1 LALEMDQYIQKLR
14 ERKSL
19 AAGTSKDA
27 ERQHRKG
34 RLTAQERIDLLFDP
48 GTFTEIDTLVLP
60 RYESYTGGKAS
71 RYGDGVV
78 TGFGL
83 INGRH
88 VFVAAQDATVMGGS
102 LGEMHANKI
111 VKAMNMALTYGC
123 PFIAINDS
131 GGARIQEGVDSL
143 GGYARLF
150 DANCEA
156 SGVIPQL
163 SVIMGPC
170 AGGAVY
176 SPALTDFVFMTENSY
191 MFITGPDVVKAVMQ
205 EEVSQ
210 EQLGGGL
217 VHSRESG
224 VSHFLARDDHECLA
238 QVRELLSYLPSN
250 NQDDPPYVRPI
261 DDAERRCPE
270 LEELVPTDP
279 YRPYDIRRVIASIFD
294 DGRFLEVHQ
303 LWAENMVVGFAR
315 LNGWVVGIVANQP
328 RVLAGT
334 IDIKASIK
342 AAHFIRICD
351 AYNIPIVTLQD
362 VPGFLPGT
370 HQEYGGIIRNG
381 ARMIYAYSEAT
392 VPKLM
397 VILRKS
403 YGGAY
408 CVMSSKGL
416 RGDLLY
422 AWPNAEIAVMGA
434 AGAVN
439 ILYRRQMAA
448 AEDPDALRTALV
460 DDYEEKFNNP
470 YVAAARG
477 LIDDIIEPRDTRRI
491 LIRGLELTLLKRE
504 RHVPRKHGISPM

>member
-1 LALEMDQYIQKLR
+1 MAKSMDSYIQDLR
-14 ERKSL
+14 ERKAD
-19 AAGTSKDA
+19 AAGTAKDV
-27 ERQHRKG
+27 ETQHRKG
-34 RLTAQERIDLLFDP
+34 RLTARERVNLLFDP
-48 GTFTEIDTLVLP
+48 DTFTEIDSLVLP
-60 RYESYTGGKAS
+60 RFETYMGGKGS
-71 RYGDGVV
+71 RHGDGVV

-83 INGRH
+83 VNGRH

-111 VKAMNMALTYGC
+111 VKAMRMALAYGS

-163 SVIMGPC
+163 SLIMGPC

-191 MFITGPDVVKAVMQ
+191 MFITGPDVVRAVMQ
-205 EEVSQ
+205 EDVSQ

-217 VHSRESG
+217 VHSSESG
-224 VSHFLARDDHECLA
+224 VSHFLAKDDRECLA
-238 QVRELLSYLPSN
+238 LVRELLSYMPSN
-250 NQDDPPYVRPI
+250 FQNDPPYVRPL
-261 DDAERRCPE
+261 DDPNRRCPE
-270 LEELVPTDP
+270 LEQIVPTDP
-279 YRPYDIRRVIASIFD
+279 NKPYDVREVIASVFD
-294 DGRFLEVHQ
+294 DGRFFEVHQ
-303 LWAENMVVGFAR
+303 LFAENLVVGFAR

-328 RVLAGT
+328 KVLAGT

-342 AAHFIRICD
+342 AAHFIRLCD
-351 AYNIPIVTLQD
+351 AFNVPIVTLQD

-370 HQEYGGIIRNG
+370 AQEYGGIIRNG

-397 VILRKS
+397 IILRKS

-439 ILYRRQMAA
+439 ILFRRDVTAA
-448 AEDPDALRTALV
+448 SDPEAKRQELV
-460 DDYEEKFNNP
+460 EDYERKFNNP
-470 YVAAARG
+470 YVAASRG
-477 LIDDIIEPRDTRRI
+477 LIDDVIEPRDTRRV
-491 LIRGLELTLLKRE
+491 LIAGLEVSLLKRE
-504 RHVPRKHGISPM
+504 RHVPKKHGLSPA

>member
-1 LALEMDQYIQKLR
+1 MKNMDLYLQDLR
-14 ERKSL
+14 KRKEISL
-19 AAGTSKDA
+19 GTLP
-27 ERQHRKG
+27 ETETQHKKG
-34 RLTAQERIDLLFDP
+34 RLTARERINLLFDP
-48 GTFTEIDTLVLP
+48 GSFTEIDALVQP
-60 RYESYTGGKAS
+60 RYESYLGGKGS

-83 INGRH
+83 VNGRQ
-88 VFVAAQDATVMGGS
+88 VMAAAQDISVMGGS

-111 VKAMNMALTYGC
+111 VKAMRMALEYGC
-123 PFIAINDS
+123 PFIAMNDS

-143 GGYARLF
+143 GGYARIF

-156 SGVIPQL
+156 SGVIPQI
-163 SVIMGPC
+163 SVILGPC

-191 MFITGPDVVKAVMQ
+191 MFITGPEVVKAVMQ
-205 EEVSQ
+205 ENVSL
-210 EQLGGGL
+210 EELGGGL
-217 VHSRESG
+217 IHSQESG
-224 VSHFLARDDHECLA
+224 VCHFLDKDDQECLA
-238 QVRELLSYLPSN
+238 QVRTLLTYLPSN
-250 NQDDPPYVRPI
+250 NKEDPPYIRPL
-261 DDAERRCPE
+261 DDPDRRCPE
-270 LEELVPTDP
+270 LEQLVPTDP
-279 YRPYDIRRVIASIFD
+279 HKPYDVRQVITSVVD
-294 DGRFLEVHQ
+294 DGRFLEVHR

-328 RVLAGT
+328 MVLAGC

-342 AAHFIRICD
+342 TTHFIRICD
-351 AYNIPIVTLQD
+351 AYNIPIITLQD
-362 VPGFLPGT
+362 VPGFLPGKD
-370 HQEYGGIIRNG
+370 QEYGGIIRNG

-434 AGAVN
+434 EGAVN
-439 ILYRRQMAA
+439 ILFRNDLKAAPDPAARRK
-448 AEDPDALRTALV
+448 ELV
-460 DDYEEKFNNP
+460 EDYEGKFNNP

-477 LIDDIIEPRDTRRI
+477 LIDDVIEPRDTRRI
-491 LIRGLELTLLKRE
+491 LIKSLELTLSKRE
-504 RHVPRKHGISPM
+504 THAPRKHGISPM

>member
-1 LALEMDQYIQKLR
+1 VERYLSKLR
-14 ERKSL
+14 DKRQQ
-19 AAGTSKDA
+19 AAGTAKDA
-27 ERQHRKG
+27 DVQHAKR
-34 RLTAQERIDLLFDP
+34 RLTARERIDVLFDP
-48 GTFTEIDTLVLP
+48 GTFAEIDTLVLP
-60 RYESYTGGKAS
+60 RYESYLGGKSS
-71 RYGDGVV
+71 RLGDGVI

-83 INGRH
+83 IDGRH
-88 VFVAAQDATVMGGS
+88 VFVAAQDAAVMGGS

-111 VKAMNMALTYGC
+111 VKVMRMALEYGA
-123 PFIAINDS
+123 PFIALNDS

-143 GGYARLF
+143 GGYARIF

-156 SGVIPQL
+156 SGVIPQI

-176 SPALTDFVFMTENSY
+176 SPALTDFTFMTENSY

-205 EEVSQ
+205 EEVTQ
-210 EQLGGGL
+210 EELGGGL
-217 VHSRESG
+217 VHSSESG
-224 VSHFLARDDHECLA
+224 VSHFLMKDDRACLA
-238 QVRELLSYLPSN
+238 RVRELLSFLPSN
-250 NQDDPPYVRPI
+250 NQNDPPYVKPI
-261 DDAERRCPE
+261 DDPLRRCPE
-270 LEELVPTDP
+270 LEEIVPVE
-279 YRPYDIRRVIASIFD
+279 RHKPYDVRNVITSLVD
-294 DGRFLEVHQ
+294 DGRFLEVRE
-303 LWAENMVVGFAR
+303 LWAQNMVVGFAR
-315 LNGWVVGIVANQP
+315 LNGWVIGLVANQP
-328 RVLAGT
+328 KVLAGC
-334 IDIKASIK
+334 IDISASIK

-362 VPGFLPGT
+362 VPGFLPGKS
-370 HQEYGGIIRNG
+370 QEAGGIIRNG

-439 ILYRRQMAA
+439 ILFRSEIKNAPDPSERRDQ
-448 AEDPDALRTALV
+448 LV
-460 DDYEEKFNNP
+460 QDYEARFNTP

-477 LIDDIIEPRDTRRI
+477 LIDDVIEPRDTRRV
-491 LIRGLELTLLKRE
+491 LTRALELTLSKRE
-504 RHVPRKHGISPM
+504 KHVPRKHGISPM

>member
-1 LALEMDQYIQKLR
+1 MESNMQTYIDKLR
-14 ERKSL
+14 ARRQ
-19 AAGTSKDA
+19 AAFGTSKDV
-27 ERQHRKG
+27 EVQHRKG
-34 RLTAQERIDLLFDP
+34 RLTARERIDLLFDP

-60 RYESYTGGKAS
+60 RYDSYMGGKSS

-78 TGFGL
+78 TGFGQ
-83 INGRH
+83 INGRY
-88 VFVAAQDATVMGGS
+88 VFVAAQDASVMGGS

-111 VKAMNMALTYGC
+111 VKAMRMALTYGC

-163 SVIMGPC
+163 SLIMGPC

-176 SPALTDFVFMTENSY
+176 SPGLTDFVFMTENSY
-191 MFITGPDVVKAVMQ
+191 MFITGPDVVRAVMQ
-205 EEVSQ
+205 EDVSQ

-217 VHSRESG
+217 VHSQESG
-224 VSHFLARDDHECLA
+224 VSHFLAKDDRECLA
-238 QVRELLSYLPSN
+238 VARELLSYLPSN
-250 NQDDPPYVRPI
+250 NQDDPPYVPPI
-261 DDAERRCPE
+261 DDPDRTCPE
-270 LEELVPTDP
+270 LEEIVPTDP
-279 YRPYDIRRVIASIFD
+279 YKPYDVRKVIASVFD

-303 LWAENMVVGFAR
+303 LWAQNMVVGFAR
-315 LNGWVVGIVANQP
+315 LNGYVVGIVANQP
-328 RVLAGT
+328 MVLAGT

-351 AYNIPIVTLQD
+351 TYNVPIVTLQD

-370 HQEYGGIIRNG
+370 NQEYGGIIRNG

-439 ILYRRQMAA
+439 ILFRKEVSDAPDPEARR
-448 AEDPDALRTALV
+448 AELIA
-460 DDYEEKFNNP
+460 DYEERFNNP

-477 LIDDIIEPRDTRRI
+477 LIDDVIEPRDTRRV
-491 LIRGLELTLLKRE
+491 LIKALDVTLLKRE
-504 RHVPRKHGISPM
+504 RHVPKKHGISPA

>member
-1 LALEMDQYIQKLR
+1 MEMESYINKLR
-14 ERKSL
+14 ERKAA
-19 AAGTSKDA
+19 AAGSEKDTA
-27 ERQHRKG
+27 AQHKKD
-34 RLTAQERIDLLFDP
+34 RLTARERIDVLFDA
-48 GTFTEIDTLVLP
+48 GSFTEIDTLVLP
-60 RYESYTGGKAS
+60 RYDSYMGGKQS

-83 INGRH
+83 VNGRR
-88 VFVAAQDATVMGGS
+88 VFAAAQDAMVMGGS

-111 VKAMNMALTYGC
+111 VKAMRMALEYGC
-123 PFIAINDS
+123 PFIALNDS

-143 GGYARLF
+143 GGYARIF

-156 SGVIPQL
+156 SGVIPQI
-163 SVIMGPC
+163 SVILGPC

-191 MFITGPDVVKAVMQ
+191 MFITGPNVVKAVMQ
-205 EEVSQ
+205 EDVSQ
-210 EQLGGGL
+210 EELGGGM
-217 VHSRESG
+217 VHSRQSG
-224 VSHFLARDDHECLA
+224 VSHFLAKDDRHCLA
-238 QVRELLSYLPSN
+238 MVRELLSYLPSN
-250 NQDDPPYVRPI
+250 NQDDPPYVPPT
-261 DDAERRCPE
+261 DDPERRCPE
-270 LEELVPTDP
+270 LEQLVPTDSHK
-279 YRPYDIRRVIASIFD
+279 PYDVRQVIASVVD
-294 DGRFLEVHQ
+294 DGKFVEVHA

-315 LNGWVVGIVANQP
+315 LNGWVVGVVANQP
-328 RVLAGT
+328 MVLAGT

-342 AAHFIRICD
+342 ATHFIRICD

-370 HQEYGGIIRNG
+370 NQEYGGIIRNG

-397 VILRKS
+397 LILRKS

-434 AGAVN
+434 EGAVN
-439 ILYRRQMAA
+439 ILFQGEVKAA
-448 AEDPDALRTALV
+448 ADPAARRRELV
-460 DDYEEKFNNP
+460 ADYEERFNNP

-477 LIDDIIEPRDTRRI
+477 LIDDVIEPRDSRRI
-491 LIRGLELTLLKRE
+491 LIRALELTLSKRE
-504 RHVPRKHGISPM
+504 RHVPKKHGISPM